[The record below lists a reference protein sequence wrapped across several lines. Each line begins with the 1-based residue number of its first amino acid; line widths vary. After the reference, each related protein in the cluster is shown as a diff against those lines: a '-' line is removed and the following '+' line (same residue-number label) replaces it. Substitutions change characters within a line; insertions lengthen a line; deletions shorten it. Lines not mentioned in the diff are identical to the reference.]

1 MYEFFVNLQVFLK
14 FGFDI
19 LILSLK
25 ILMCGIF
32 GYVGQ
37 GSAKDF
43 IVEGLKA
50 LEYRGYDSWGMAVL
64 SDDGRAQVHK
74 EVGAIS
80 DFDEAHVDSFEGRV
94 GVGHSRWATHGRVNK
109 VNTHPHL
116 SGRGD
121 ILVVHNG
128 IIDNYLELKNELISK
143 GYNFQSETD
152 TEVIAHM
159 MDYYL
164 KNNDVKEAIVKV
176 DSRLQGRYAFL
187 LMLEGDFRLYCVRHG
202 APLIVGI
209 TDEAKFIA
217 SDVPAFLGH
226 TNEVMY
232 LDDGELAVLSG
243 DQAEFFNLESLKLV
257 EKRLIEVDLDPEES
271 KLGDYPHFMIKEIME
286 QKDSLSRS
294 INQDDNEILKIADL
308 INSAFGTYFVGCGT
322 AGKVG
327 LAGTY
332 IFSEIAQKHVNF
344 EFGSEFKH
352 CRHYLKDESLVI
364 AISQSGETAD
374 TIEAL
379 EEAKNQGARIASILN
394 VRESTIDRMT
404 DYTLHIKVGP
414 EKAVASTKATTAQLA
429 IVLLLAFAA
438 GGRLDEGK
446 RLLVDTCGEI
456 NDMLNP
462 RYEDHLR
469 ELAERIYDNE
479 SMYIIGKGINY
490 PIALE
495 AAIKLQEVTYI
506 HAEGFAGGELKHGPL
521 ALITDNV
528 PVVVL
533 APMDENYQDIISNA
547 TEVKTR
553 GGFVIGVSPVDHDVF
568 DHWIKVPQVDEAGLT
583 SPIVNLIPIQILS
596 YHLALLRG
604 NNPDKPRNLAKSVTV
619 K

>member
-1 MYEFFVNLQVFLK
+1 
-14 FGFDI
+14 
-19 LILSLK
+19 
-25 ILMCGIF
+25 
-32 GYVGQ
+32 
-37 GSAKDF
+37 
-43 IVEGLKA
+43 
-50 LEYRGYDSWGMAVL
+50 
-64 SDDGRAQVHK
+64 
-74 EVGAIS
+74 
-80 DFDEAHVDSFEGRV
+80 
-94 GVGHSRWATHGRVNK
+94 
-109 VNTHPHL
+109 
-116 SGRGD
+116 
-121 ILVVHNG
+121 
-128 IIDNYLELKNELISK
+128 
-143 GYNFQSETD
+143 
-152 TEVIAHM
+152 
-159 MDYYL
+159 
-164 KNNDVKEAIVKV
+164 
-176 DSRLQGRYAFL
+176 
-187 LMLEGDFRLYCVRHG
+187 VRQG
-202 APLIVGI
+202 APLIVGVK
-209 TDEAKFIA
+209 ENEVFVA
-217 SDVPAFLGH
+217 SDVPAFLCH
-226 TNEVMY
+226 TKFVKY
-232 LDDGELAVLSG
+232 LDDEELAVLSTDG
-243 DQAEFFNLESLKLV
+243 VEFFDVRTLKAV

-271 KLGDYPHFMIKEIME
+271 ELGDYPHFMIKEIME

-294 INQDDNEILKIADL
+294 INQDDSEILEIAEL

-332 IFSEIAQKHVNF
+332 IFSEIARKHVNF

-352 CRHYLKDESLVI
+352 CRHYLQEDSLVI

-379 EEAKNQGARIASILN
+379 EIAQAKSSRTASILN

-429 IVLLLAFAA
+429 VVLLLAFAA
-438 GGRLDEGK
+438 AGKLSEGK

-469 ELAERIYDNE
+469 SLAEKIYRQE

-495 AAIKLQEVTYI
+495 SAIKLQEVSYI
-506 HAEGFAGGELKHGPL
+506 DAEGFAGGELKHGPL
-521 ALITDNV
+521 ALISEEV
-528 PVVVL
+528 PVIVL
-533 APMDENYQDIISNA
+533 APLDENYQDVISNA
-547 TEVKTR
+547 IEVKTR
-553 GGFVIGVSPVDHDVF
+553 GGYVIGVSPVNNEVF
-568 DHWIKVPQVDEAGLT
+568 DHWIKVPQIDERGLT